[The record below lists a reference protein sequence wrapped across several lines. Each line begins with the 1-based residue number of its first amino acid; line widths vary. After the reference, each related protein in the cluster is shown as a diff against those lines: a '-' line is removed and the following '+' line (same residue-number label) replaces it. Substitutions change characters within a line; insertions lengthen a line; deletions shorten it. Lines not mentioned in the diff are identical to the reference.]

1 MTTRGLTL
9 LPPIYSEEYPAA
21 SDDTVLLIGVGCSQ
35 DNKNPTYDEDARSD
49 LSILVKKHGTC
60 TFVCKPC
67 ARPVAV
73 VWGSELELMVSAR

>member
-49 LSILVKKHGTC
+49 LSILVKKNMGRVHL
-60 TFVCKPC
+60 FVNLVHV
-67 ARPVAV
+67 R
-73 VWGSELELMVSAR
+73 WRSFGGRSWS